1 MSDKN
6 QVQVA
11 ASQSLMYSGPLPT
24 SEEFHGYEQAL
35 PGAADRILKIAEKES
50 EHRHGIEKDELK
62 IKKRGQV
69 FALIIAILAII
80 GVGLSIY
87 FSAPLASIAPT
98 IIAIT
103 GLSSIFTNKNR

>member
-6 QVQVA
+6 QVQVT

-24 SEEFHGYEQAL
+24 SEEFQGYDQAL
-35 PGAADRILKIAEKES
+35 PGAADRILAIAEKES

-62 IKKRGQV
+62 IKGRGQI
-69 FALIIAILAII
+69 FAFFISIISLGA
-80 GVGLSIY
+80 VGFSIY
-87 FSAPLASIAPT
+87 FNQPIASIAPA

-103 GLSSIFTNKNR
+103 GLASIFTNKNR